1 MHIIR
6 WAAEKQMVNIY
17 TNFEGKNSLCANYR
31 EPGRHRE
38 RRERAAVGQGR
49 K

>member
-6 WAAEKQMVNIY
+6 WAAEEQMINIY

-31 EPGRHRE
+31 EPGTEKRGGRGSRE
-38 RRERAAVGQGR
+38 RE
-49 K
+49 